1 MARKAERPKLSRQF
15 DRVMR
20 NLTVGGVIAGGAVL
34 WGYAVYHVAM
44 RTM

>member
-1 MARKAERPKLSRQF
+1 MARKAERPKENRQF
-15 DRVMR
+15 DRVLR
-20 NLTVGGVIAGGAVL
+20 NLTVGGVIASGALL